1 MVSVK
6 TYMTFPERPDVTGSS
21 ACGSRSGLGI
31 IGNAPGVESRWQYQ
45 LNKQREMKNKTFTTR
60 RADVSFTY
68 GRNQNIVRHQ
78 VKGLGTISQGVIV
91 GLLVLIVGLI
101 YVAQGTEATSYDYRL
116 SEINEEI
123 AALED
128 EKEDLALEKARLT
141 SLASVENNEVAA
153 NMQDGAVT
161 GYATE

>member
-1 MVSVK
+1 
-6 TYMTFPERPDVTGSS
+6 
-21 ACGSRSGLGI
+21 
-31 IGNAPGVESRWQYQ
+31 
-45 LNKQREMKNKTFTTR
+45 MKNKTFTTR

-128 EKEDLALEKARLT
+128 EKEDLAMEKARLT

>member
-1 MVSVK
+1 
-6 TYMTFPERPDVTGSS
+6 
-21 ACGSRSGLGI
+21 
-31 IGNAPGVESRWQYQ
+31 
-45 LNKQREMKNKTFTTR
+45 MKNKTFTTR

-153 NMQDGAVT
+153 NMQDGAVS
-161 GYATE
+161 GYVSE

>member
-1 MVSVK
+1 
-6 TYMTFPERPDVTGSS
+6 
-21 ACGSRSGLGI
+21 
-31 IGNAPGVESRWQYQ
+31 
-45 LNKQREMKNKTFTTR
+45 MKNKTFTTR

-128 EKEDLALEKARLT
+128 EKEDLALEKAA
-141 SLASVENNEVAA
+141 SHLASFGGEQRGGGQYAGRGGQWVCQRVAERLIWYVSPHKLA
-153 NMQDGAVT
+153 S
-161 GYATE
+161 